1 MRPLFLVSL
10 LIPFLLTGCASDS
23 GIVSL
28 ADGRYLITKQAGTG
42 FPGTGKI
49 KVEALAE
56 AELQCSS
63 SEESLEVISLKESRP
78 PYLLGNYPTVELTFS
93 CRR

>member
-1 MRPLFLVSL
+1 MRSLFLVSL
-10 LIPFLLTGCASDS
+10 LIPFLLIGCASDS

-42 FPGTGKI
+42 FPGTGEI
-49 KVEALAE
+49 KVEALKE
-56 AELQCSS
+56 AELQCAKYG
-63 SEESLEVISLKESRP
+63 ESPEVIDLKESQP

-93 CRR
+93 CR